1 MSASTDILFDVAGRV
16 GMVVLNRPDALNA
29 LTHAMCVALHGK
41 LDEWAVSDDVDA
53 VVVSGS
59 GERAFCAGGDVVAL
73 YESGLAWKAG
83 DEAST
88 GWRDFFHDEYR
99 MNAAI
104 HHFPKPY
111 ISLLD
116 GITMGGGVGI
126 SVHGSHRIAT
136 ERSMLAMPET
146 GLGLFPDVGGG
157 YFMPRLPGEMGL
169 YLALTGERVMAAD
182 CCYLGITQVFVASDN
197 LGKLTGELAAAKSLN
212 QHSVDEILED
222 LAGDP
227 GETKVASHAA
237 DIDRLFAGETLE
249 DIMAALAEEDGEWA
263 EKQLARLA
271 RKSPTSM
278 KVTFRQLREGRRLGF
293 NENMRMEFR
302 IANHTLAGDDF
313 YEGVRAILIDK
324 DNAPAWRP
332 ATSSSRRPTK
342 SHSSSSRAS
351 SAWRM
356 TSSG

>member
-16 GMVVLNRPDALNA
+16 GMIVLNRPDALNA
-29 LTHAMCVALHGK
+29 LTHAMCVALHEK
-41 LDEWAVSDDVDA
+41 LDEWAGSADVDA
-53 VVVSGS
+53 VVVTGN
-59 GERAFCAGGDVVAL
+59 GERAFCAGGDVLAL
-73 YESGLAWKAG
+73 YDSGQLWKAG
-83 DEAST
+83 DETST
-88 GWRDFFHDEYR
+88 GWREFFHDEYL
-99 MNAAI
+99 MDAAI

-126 SVHGSHRIAT
+126 SVHGSHRVAT
-136 ERSMLAMPET
+136 ERTMLAMPET

-169 YLALTGERVMAAD
+169 YLALTGQRVMAAD
-182 CCYLGITQVFVASDN
+182 CCYLGITQVFVASDG
-197 LGKLTGELAAAKSLN
+197 LGKLTDKLAAAKSLD
-212 QHSVDEILED
+212 QYAVDDILED
-222 LAGDP
+222 LADDP
-227 GETKVASHAA
+227 GATKLASHAG

-263 EKQLARLA
+263 EKQLARLS

-324 DNAPAWRP
+324 DNAPAWQP
-332 ATSSSRRPTK
+332 ASLAEVSD
-342 SHSSSSRAS
+342 ADVEGYF
-351 SAWRM
+351 AALDEELELD
-356 TSSG
+356 